1 MHIWRA
7 DSGTVILRIPGMQ
20 VQLCNQNYLKFFFP
34 CLPVILETN
43 KLKIQNVR
51 CLGKHIDALLDIN
64 LFLKMCYNL
73 ERECESV
80 QEAKF
85 LIFLC
90 TYKWTW
96 LDFFYTKERQQGL
109 FFTIK
114 NDLFFLTYINST
126 CCLENSS
133 PSIYVEYI
141 TWNFKRYIRE
151 NKFRNQITLVEN
163 CHKANM
169 RYFLSVLHKTTLYQV
184 DLQSIKT

>member
-1 MHIWRA
+1 MKVFRRLNFLFSFVLINGLGWTF
-7 DSGTVILRIPGMQ
+7 S
-20 VQLCNQNYLKFFFP
+20 
-34 CLPVILETN
+34 
-43 KLKIQNVR
+43 IQR
-51 CLGKHIDALLDIN
+51 KGSRDY
-64 LFLKMCYNL
+64 FSPSKM
-73 ERECESV
+73 
-80 QEAKF
+80 
-85 LIFLC
+85 IF
-90 TYKWTW
+90 
-96 LDFFYTKERQQGL
+96 
-109 FFTIK
+109 
-114 NDLFFLTYINST
+114 FFLTYINST